1 MLKKMYRALLIGDMH
16 CGHELGLTPPEWQSE
31 DYKSWQAPAWNFY
44 ESMIKQFG
52 KVDDLFVNGDS
63 CDGVGKKGTKNHI
76 RTDVKIQAK
85 MSEVAI
91 NIVKANHKHI
101 IRGTG
106 FHSDGDTS
114 YEDMIADAIGV
125 DAVDE
130 LRAEIYGRLFHV
142 RHVVGRSDI
151 PYGSHTPLQKELIN
165 DILQGEFED
174 YKAADVILR
183 AHVHYCYGAYTAD
196 SARGIVRHAYTAPAL
211 QLRGP
216 KQSGFTRGLRT
227 WKYDFGVTLIEVDP
241 MTKEVFIRP
250 FLLPQKKYM
259 SREYLCLAK

>member
-1 MLKKMYRALLIGDMH
+1 MTKKMYRAIQIGDMH

-31 DYKSWQAPAWNFY
+31 DYMSWQKPSWDFY
-44 ESMIKQFG
+44 SSMIEQFG
-52 KVDDLFVNGDS
+52 KVDDLFVVGDS
-63 CDGVGKKGTKNHI
+63 CDGVGKRDTTHHI

-85 MSEVAI
+85 MA
-91 NIVKANHKHI
+91 VKAIEQVKCNHIHI

-114 YEDMIADAIGV
+114 HEDAIADAFGLE
-125 DAVDE
+125 AVDE
-130 LRAEIYGRLFHV
+130 LRAEVYGRLFHV

-151 PYGSHTPLQKELIN
+151 PYGSHTQLQKEIIN

-174 YKAADVILR
+174 YKSADVILR

-211 QLRGP
+211 QLRAP
-216 KQSGFTRGLRT
+216 KQSGFTRKLRT

-241 MTKEVFIRP
+241 CTKEVFIRP